1 MLWEREAA
9 RTSPDEVAPLED
21 DHAYG
26 SFSGYAVEDEDE
38 QLRRAIAESAEM
50 AREQGYAQTDNE
62 WADLES
68 TYTGQRTWVQRDR
81 VCGEDAGY
89 DENAEDYGEYEYD
102 DDDDDDDDD
111 TNDVEHDDQEY
122 GDNEDAEYG
131 DEDEGDWEQEDRG
144 LGQDLE
150 DLGRDLGDLGLDLEY
165 MGMDLGYS
173 GSESR
178 IGY

>member
-50 AREQGYAQTDNE
+50 AREQGFARTDDE

-81 VCGEDAGY
+81 VY
-89 DENAEDYGEYEYD
+89 DENAGHDENAENYGEYEYD
-102 DDDDDDDDD
+102 DGDDD
-111 TNDVEHDDQEY
+111 TSDVDHDDQEY

-131 DEDEGDWEQEDRG
+131 DEDEDDWEQEDRG